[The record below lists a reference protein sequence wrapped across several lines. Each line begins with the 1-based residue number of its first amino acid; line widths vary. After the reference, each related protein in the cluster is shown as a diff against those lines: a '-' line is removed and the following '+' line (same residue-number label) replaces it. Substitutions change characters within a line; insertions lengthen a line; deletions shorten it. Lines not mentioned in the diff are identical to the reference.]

1 VSADAAGQFD
11 HVRKDR
17 DEVAR
22 RTSLSPHMHDERVTS
37 PVIKRS
43 VARRSVAI
51 AGNNTNVTL
60 EDAFWT
66 ALKEIAASREMTLS
80 NLVAAINSERRHSNL
95 SSAIRL
101 FVLGFYRDQIFE
113 HQKRD

>member
-1 VSADAAGQFD
+1 MRLPAALLF
-11 HVRKDR
+11 H
-17 DEVAR
+17 
-22 RTSLSPHMHDERVTS
+22 LMHDERVKS

-51 AGNNTNVTL
+51 AGNNTSVTTL

-66 ALKEIAASREMTLS
+66 ALKEIVASREMTLS
-80 NLVAAINSERRHSNL
+80 NLVAAINNERRHSNL

-101 FVLGFYRDQIFE
+101 FVLGFYRDQISE

>member
-1 VSADAAGQFD
+1 MSERTATRLPAALLF
-11 HVRKDR
+11 H
-17 DEVAR
+17 
-22 RTSLSPHMHDERVTS
+22 LMHDERVKS
-37 PVIKRS
+37 PVIKCS

-51 AGNNTNVTL
+51 AGNNTSVTL

-66 ALKEIAASREMTLS
+66 ALKEIVASREMTLS
-80 NLVAAINSERRHSNL
+80 NLVAAINNERRHSNL

-101 FVLGFYRDQIFE
+101 FVLGFYRDQISE

>member
-1 VSADAAGQFD
+1 LPAALLF
-11 HVRKDR
+11 H
-17 DEVAR
+17 
-22 RTSLSPHMHDERVTS
+22 LMHDELVKS

-51 AGNNTNVTL
+51 AGNNTSVTL

-66 ALKEIAASREMTLS
+66 ALKELVASREMTLS
-80 NLVAAINSERRHSNL
+80 NLVAAINNERRHSNL

-101 FVLGFYRDQIFE
+101 FVLGFYRDQISE